1 MIRLFDTFSREI
13 KDFKPIEEGKVGIY
27 SCGPTVYDYPHIG
40 NLRAYIFSDVL
51 RRVFEFNNYDV
62 KQVMNITDV
71 GHLTSDADT
80 GEDKIEKGAKRE
92 HKSAREIADFYTGVF
107 LENIKEL
114 NIEKPSYL
122 PKATDHI
129 QEQIDL
135 IKRLK
140 EKGYTY
146 NTSDGVYFDTSKFPD
161 YGRLARLDIE
171 GLKAGSRVDMKEKK
185 SPTDFA
191 LWKLSIVGEQRQ
203 MEWDS
208 PWGKGYPGWH
218 LECSAMSM
226 KYLGSTFDIHTG
238 GIDHIPVHHTNEI
251 AQSEAATGKPLANYW
266 MHSEFLQVQGEKMA
280 KSAGTFIT
288 LSEIKKKGIDPLA
301 FRYLCLEAHYR
312 SKIDFSFESLEGA
325 QKGLQGIRDLAYRQ
339 EPSEAG
345 EEASNRVLEA
355 FNDDLDTPKALA
367 LLHKENNVNLWLK
380 FDPIL
385 GLNLAKKEVELTK
398 EQEAKISEREEARK
412 NGDFE
417 KSDKIRKELEKEG
430 ITIEDTEN
438 GTRILSSY

>member
-1 MIRLFDTFSREI
+1 MIRLFDTLSREI
-13 KDFKPIEEGKVGIY
+13 KDFKPIEENKVGIY

-51 RRVFEFNNYDV
+51 RRVFEFNNYQV

-92 HKSAREIADFYTGVF
+92 GKSAREIADFYTGVF

-114 NIEKPSYL
+114 NIEKPSHL

-135 IKRLK
+135 IKRLE
-140 EKGYTY
+140 EKGFIYK
-146 NTSDGVYFDTSKFPD
+146 TSDGLYFDTSKFPD

-185 SPTDFA
+185 SSTDFA
-191 LWKLSIVGEQRQ
+191 LWKLSRKDENRQ

-208 PWGKGYPGWH
+208 PWGKGFPGWH
-218 LECSAMSM
+218 IECSAMSM
-226 KYLGSTFDIHTG
+226 KYLGDTFDIHTG

-251 AQSEAATGKPLANYW
+251 AQSEAVTGKPLANYW
-266 MHSEFLQVQGEKMA
+266 MHSEFLSLKGEKMA

-288 LSEIKKKGIDPLA
+288 LSDLKKKGFEPLA

-312 SKIDFSFESLEGA
+312 SKMDFSFEVLSGA

-339 EPSEAG
+339 EPSEADKT
-345 EEASNRVLEA
+345 ASDKILEA

-385 GLNLAKKEVELTK
+385 GLDLAKKEVKLTK
-398 EQEAKISEREEARK
+398 EQEAKIQGREEARK
-412 NGDFE
+412 NGDFDMA
-417 KSDKIRKELEKEG
+417 DKIRKDLEKEG
-430 ITIEDTEN
+430 ITLEDTAN
-438 GTRILSSY
+438 GTRVLTF

>member
-1 MIRLFDTFSREI
+1 MERRGRL
-13 KDFKPIEEGKVGIY
+13 PAIY
-27 SCGPTVYDYPHIG
+27 SCGPTVYDFPHIG

-51 RRVFEFNNYDV
+51 RRVFEFNKYGVN
-62 KQVMNITDV
+62 QVMNVTDV
-71 GHLTSDADT
+71 GHLTSDSDT

-92 HKSAREIADFYTGVF
+92 GKSAREIADFYTKVF

-114 NIEKPSYL
+114 NIEMPSHL

-135 IKRLK
+135 IKKLE

-146 NTSDGVYFDTSKFPD
+146 KTSDGLYFDTSKFPD

-191 LWKLSIVGEQRQ
+191 LWKLSKSDEKRQ

-208 PWGKGYPGWH
+208 PWGKGFPGWH
-218 LECSAMSM
+218 IECSAMSM
-226 KYLGSTFDIHTG
+226 KYLGDSFDIHTG

-266 MHSEFLQVQGEKMA
+266 LHSEFLKVKGEKMA
-280 KSAGTFIT
+280 KSAGSFIT
-288 LSEIKKKGIDPLA
+288 LYDLKKKGFELLA

-312 SKIDFSFESLEGA
+312 SKMDFSFESLEGA
-325 QKGLQGIRDLAYRQ
+325 QKGLKAIKDLAYRQ
-339 EPSEAG
+339 EPSEADG
-345 EEASNRVLEA
+345 AASNRVLEA
-355 FNDDLDTPKALA
+355 FCDDLDTPKALA

-380 FDPIL
+380 FDSIL
-385 GLNLAKKEVELTK
+385 GLDLAKKEVKLTK
-398 EQEAKISEREEARK
+398 EQEEKIAKREEARK
-412 NGDFE
+412 NGDYDMA
-417 KSDKIRKELEKEG
+417 DKIRKELEGEK
-430 ITIEDTEN
+430 IMIEDTEE
-438 GTRILSSY
+438 GTRVLTK